1 MPLQLLKR
9 RHFAC
14 FFFKKKK
21 KRKKKHL
28 RGIKLQKKENLSI
41 DFFFSSSSTVTN
53 FSREPNKMVSESS
66 ATEDEGKA
74 WEDALRKILLAG
86 APLPDE
92 EYLDYSIPV
101 KYQGP
106 LVPYQIPKVDPFDL
120 DFITVRPSTVSTIS
134 NLSLILVAMSIHP
147 KHNKFNRIRNGNGNE
162 VGVGGIAGS
171 STLPKK
177 DIDSLLLLLRLQELN
192 LSYRAAAKKDRN
204 SRMGS
209 EILKIFAALFPLIFF
224 F

>member
-1 MPLQLLKR
+1 
-9 RHFAC
+9 
-14 FFFKKKK
+14 
-21 KRKKKHL
+21 
-28 RGIKLQKKENLSI
+28 
-41 DFFFSSSSTVTN
+41 
-53 FSREPNKMVSESS
+53 MVSESS

-74 WEDALRKILLAG
+74 WEDALRKMLPAG

-92 EYLDYSIPV
+92 KHLDYSIAV
-101 KYQGP
+101 EYQGP
-106 LVPYQIPKVDPFDL
+106 LVPYQVPKVDPLDL
-120 DFITVRPSTVSTIS
+120 DFIPVRPSTVSTILD
-134 NLSLILVAMSIHP
+134 LSLIPIAMPIHQ

-177 DIDSLLLLLRLQELN
+177 DIDFLLLLLRLQELN
-192 LSYRAAAKKDRN
+192 LSYRAAAKKDWN

-224 F
+224 FLTDFSFFLLIPN

>member
-1 MPLQLLKR
+1 
-9 RHFAC
+9 
-14 FFFKKKK
+14 
-21 KRKKKHL
+21 
-28 RGIKLQKKENLSI
+28 
-41 DFFFSSSSTVTN
+41 
-53 FSREPNKMVSESS
+53 MVSESS

-86 APLPDE
+86 APLLDE
-92 EYLDYSIPV
+92 EYLNYSIPV

-106 LVPYQIPKVDPFDL
+106 LVPYQVPKVDPLDL
-120 DFITVRPSTVSTIS
+120 VFITVCPSTVSTIS

-162 VGVGGIAGS
+162 VGVGGIAKS

-209 EILKIFAALFPLIFF
+209 EILKIFAALFPLNFF
-224 F
+224 FFLTDFSYFLLIPNLKKKK

>member
-1 MPLQLLKR
+1 MNV
-9 RHFAC
+9 
-14 FFFKKKK
+14 FFFKKN

-41 DFFFSSSSTVTN
+41 DFFVFSSIVTN
-53 FSREPNKMVSESS
+53 FSQEPNKMVSESS

-74 WEDALRKILLAG
+74 WEDALRKMLPAG

-92 EYLDYSIPV
+92 KYLDYSIAV
-101 KYQGP
+101 EYQGP
-106 LVPYQIPKVDPFDL
+106 PVPYQVPKVDPLDL
-120 DFITVRPSTVSTIS
+120 DSIPVRASTVSTVS
-134 NLSLILVAMSIHP
+134 DLSLIPVAMPIHP
-147 KHNKFNRIRNGNGNE
+147 KHNRFNRIRNGNGNE

-209 EILKIFAALFPLIFF
+209 EILKIFAALFPLNFF